1 MVLNKAHHIWRI
13 DDPPCKKMLGG
24 TRNGRAVKL
33 ALLVGAV
40 LLFLYFLISWRVE
53 AQNLSNDL
61 AIAEEEYA
69 RIVKKLHHLENE
81 LKGV

>member
-1 MVLNKAHHIWRI
+1 
-13 DDPPCKKMLGG
+13 MLGG

-40 LLFLYFLISWRVE
+40 LLVLYFLMSWRVE
-53 AQNLSNDL
+53 AQNLSKDL

-69 RIVKKLHHLENE
+69 RVVKKLNRLEKE

>member
-1 MVLNKAHHIWRI
+1 
-13 DDPPCKKMLGG
+13 MLGG

-40 LLFLYFLISWRVE
+40 LLVLYFLISWRVE
-53 AQNLSNDL
+53 AQTLSKDL
-61 AIAEEEYA
+61 ATAEEEY
-69 RIVKKLHHLENE
+69 VKVLKQLHRMENE

>member
-1 MVLNKAHHIWRI
+1 MLDAWRT
-13 DDPPCKKMLGG
+13 DDPPYKKMLGG

-40 LLFLYFLISWRVE
+40 LLVLYFLMSWRVE
-53 AQNLSNDL
+53 AQNLSKDL

-69 RIVKKLHHLENE
+69 KVVKKLNRLEKE

>member
-1 MVLNKAHHIWRI
+1 
-13 DDPPCKKMLGG
+13 MLGG

-40 LLFLYFLISWRVE
+40 LFVLYFLMSWRVE
-53 AQNLSNDL
+53 AQNLSKDL

-69 RIVKKLHHLENE
+69 RVLKKLNHMEKE

>member
-1 MVLNKAHHIWRI
+1 MLDRST
-13 DDPPCKKMLGG
+13 DDPPYEKMLGG

-40 LLFLYFLISWRVE
+40 LLVLYFLISWRVE
-53 AQNLSNDL
+53 AQTLSKDL
-61 AIAEEEYA
+61 ATAEEEY
-69 RIVKKLHHLENE
+69 VKVLKQLHRMENE